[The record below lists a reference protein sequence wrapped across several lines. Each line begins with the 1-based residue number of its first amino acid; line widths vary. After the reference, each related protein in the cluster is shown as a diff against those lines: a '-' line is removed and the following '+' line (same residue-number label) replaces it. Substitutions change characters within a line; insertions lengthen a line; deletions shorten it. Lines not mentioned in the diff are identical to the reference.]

1 MLKDWFVSDFEEVQ
15 LDLNHLKIGSGNRF
29 LSMYFECHLVSG
41 GVTRGPKESQVGD
54 PSLGVETRV
63 DLR

>member
-1 MLKDWFVSDFEEVQ
+1 MLKDWFVSDFEEAQ
-15 LDLNHLKIGSGNRF
+15 LDPNYLKIGSGNRF

-41 GVTRGPKESQVGD
+41 GATWGPKESQVVD

-63 DLR
+63 DSR